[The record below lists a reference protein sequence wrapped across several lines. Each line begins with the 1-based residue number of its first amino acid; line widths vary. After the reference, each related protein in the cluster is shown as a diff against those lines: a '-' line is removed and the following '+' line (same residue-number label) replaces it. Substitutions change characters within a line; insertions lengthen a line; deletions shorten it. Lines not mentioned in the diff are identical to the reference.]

1 MKKRIMALSM
11 ILTLVFG
18 LSTVAYA
25 DDTTPTAIFDGSEEI
40 KYNYQD
46 TNNFGNAFSDM
57 LPGEERTQEIV
68 LKNTSDK
75 TVDFFMRTEVLKAFE
90 DTEQRSNAAYQI
102 TLTVTKGSD
111 TTTVYGGA
119 EADGSVRVG
128 GDEQGLK
135 NMNGSLNGWLKIAAL
150 AKGENAVIRL
160 QVYLDGESHSND
172 YQAADGTFQF
182 EFRAGYEEPTVVRQ
196 QNPDKVVTKTVVTDG
211 PVNRIVRLVQTGDNA
226 PIFLFLILA
235 AAAVIVLIVVVVKKK
250 KKDGSDT
257 GEAENEDKTES

>member
-18 LSTVAYA
+18 LSTAAYA
-25 DDTTPTAIFDGSEEI
+25 DDTTPTAVFDGSDEI

-46 TNNFGNAFSDM
+46 TNNFGNAFANM
-57 LPGEERTQEIV
+57 LPGEDRTQEIV
-68 LKNTSDK
+68 LQNTSDQS
-75 TVDFFMRTEVLKAFE
+75 VDFFMRTEVLKAFE

-102 TLTVTKGSD
+102 TLTVTKGAD
-111 TTTVYGGA
+111 TTTIYGGA

-135 NMNGSLNGWLKIAAL
+135 NMNGSLNDWLKL
-150 AKGENAVIRL
+150 ATLTKGENAVIRL

-172 YQAADGTFQF
+172 YQAAEGTFQF
-182 EFRAGYEEPTVVRQ
+182 EFRAGYEEPTVIKQ
-196 QNPDKVVTKTVVTDG
+196 QNQDKVVTKTVVTDG

-226 PIFLFLILA
+226 PIFLFVLLA
-235 AAAVIVLIVVVVKKK
+235 VAAVIVLAVVVVKTKT
-250 KKDGSDT
+250 KDDSNT
-257 GEAENEDKTES
+257 GDAANEEKTE

>member
-25 DDTTPTAIFDGSEEI
+25 DDTTPTAVFDGSEEI

-57 LPGEERTQEIV
+57 LPGEDRAQEIV

-102 TLTVTKGSD
+102 TLTVTQGSE
-111 TTTVYGGA
+111 TITIYGGA
-119 EADGSVRVG
+119 EADGSVRPPSPTSAAMPRPCG
-128 GDEQGLK
+128 TRRET
-135 NMNGSLNGWLKIAAL
+135 SLW
-150 AKGENAVIRL
+150 RP
-160 QVYLDGESHSND
+160 
-172 YQAADGTFQF
+172 
-182 EFRAGYEEPTVVRQ
+182 PTAFWTSSSRRR
-196 QNPDKVVTKTVVTDG
+196 T
-211 PVNRIVRLVQTGDNA
+211 A
-226 PIFLFLILA
+226 
-235 AAAVIVLIVVVVKKK
+235 
-250 KKDGSDT
+250 
-257 GEAENEDKTES
+257 